1 MANPA
6 FHRPDMPRPQPVEQT
21 KVRGAPGAASAAPIL
36 PAPSEIPD
44 RIFEGAMLACG
55 LAVLGL
61 LVLLVYE
68 LVTRSAL
75 SWHAFG
81 FRFFSGSD
89 LDPVNEQFAAFPFI
103 YGTLV
108 SSLLALIIAVPLSI
122 GVAVFTTE
130 MCPPVLR
137 GPLSFFV
144 ELLAAIP
151 SVIYGLWA
159 IFVLVPILS
168 HHVQP
173 FLAKTLGWTGLFEG
187 PSFGYSIL
195 PASVIL
201 PILIVPI

>member
-6 FHRPDMPRPQPVEQT
+6 FHRPDMRCPQPVEQT

-61 LVLLVYE
+61 LVLIVYE

-89 LDPVNEQFAAFPFI
+89 WDAVNEQVGAFPFL
-103 YGTLV
+103 YG
-108 SSLLALIIAVPLSI
+108 SPDSFLLA
-122 GVAVFTTE
+122 
-130 MCPPVLR
+130 
-137 GPLSFFV
+137 
-144 ELLAAIP
+144 
-151 SVIYGLWA
+151 
-159 IFVLVPILS
+159 
-168 HHVQP
+168 
-173 FLAKTLGWTGLFEG
+173 
-187 PSFGYSIL
+187 
-195 PASVIL
+195 
-201 PILIVPI
+201 

>member
-6 FHRPDMPRPQPVEQT
+6 FERTDMYRPHAVEQT
-21 KVRGAPGAASAAPIL
+21 KVRGAPGAAAAAPIL

-61 LVLLVYE
+61 LVLIVYE

-89 LDPVNEQFAAFPFI
+89 WDPVYEQFGSFPFI

-108 SSLLALIIAVPLSI
+108 SS
-122 GVAVFTTE
+122 
-130 MCPPVLR
+130 
-137 GPLSFFV
+137 
-144 ELLAAIP
+144 
-151 SVIYGLWA
+151 
-159 IFVLVPILS
+159 
-168 HHVQP
+168 
-173 FLAKTLGWTGLFEG
+173 FL
-187 PSFGYSIL
+187 
-195 PASVIL
+195 
-201 PILIVPI
+201 